1 MHVLQVLK
9 RPVITEKSTLLQEQN
24 KYVFDILQGANKAQV
39 REAVERGFEVSVK
52 SVNIISQNT
61 ERVRRGNGRWQT
73 RKSNKKAV
81 VTLAPGDSIQL
92 FEGA

>member
-39 REAVERGFEVSVK
+39 KEAVERGFEVRVL

-61 ERVRRGNGRWQT
+61 ERVRRGNGRWQV
-73 RKSNKKAV
+73 RRSDKKAV
-81 VTLAPGDSIQL
+81 VTIAPGDTIQL

>member
-39 REAVERGFEVSVK
+39 KEAVERGFEVTVL

-61 ERVRRGNGRWQT
+61 ERVRRGNGRWQV
-73 RKSNKKAV
+73 RRSDKKAV
-81 VTLAPGDSIQL
+81 VTIAPGDTIQL